1 MRGQED
7 QALHD
12 IRLMIPGPT
21 PVPDE
26 VLREMARPM
35 INHRSPMFSA
45 ILADC
50 RKGAQ
55 WLYRT
60 SHDVI
65 FMTASGTGG
74 LEAALVNVL
83 SPGDRVLSLVSGV
96 FGKRFA
102 DMAQVFGAEVHR
114 VETRA
119 GEAYDPARVAEA
131 LEAGPFKAVLMT
143 HNETSTAVL
152 NPIEQVAAMVRARW
166 PEALILVDAVSGLG
180 SAPLETDAWGLDV
193 VVSGSQKAFSVPPGL
208 AMLAVSPRAWQ
219 AVGEA
224 RCPRFY
230 FDLGKARDFD
240 AKGQTP
246 WTPAISV
253 FYALA
258 KALERMQAEGLE
270 GILGRHLELT
280 TGLRSGLRALGMELL
295 VKDEAAASRAVTA
308 VFPPAGVAPSDFRK
322 RMQAQYGIVLAGGQ
336 GALTDSIF
344 RVGHLGHCSRVDILG
359 CLAALESVLVELGA
373 PVEPG
378 RGVAGAQ
385 LAWQQPR
392 PAAVGA

>member
-1 MRGQED
+1 M
-7 QALHD
+7 HD

-45 ILADC
+45 ILGDC

-60 SHDVI
+60 ANDVL

-102 DMAQVFGAEVHR
+102 DMAQVYGAEVHR

-119 GEAYDPARVAEA
+119 GEAYDLTRVAEA
-131 LEAGPFKAVLMT
+131 LEAGPYRVVLMT

-152 NPIEQVAAMVRARW
+152 NPIEQVARMVRARW

-180 SAPLETDAWGLDV
+180 SAPLETDAWDLDIV
-193 VVSGSQKAFSVPPGL
+193 ISGSQKAFSVPPGL
-208 AMLAVSPRAWQ
+208 TMLAVSPRAWQ
-219 AVGEA
+219 AVDEA
-224 RCPRFY
+224 KCPRFY
-230 FDLGKARDFD
+230 FDLRKARDFD

-270 GILGRHLELT
+270 AILGRHLELT
-280 TGLRSGLRALGMELL
+280 MGLRAGLRALGMELL

-308 VFPPAGVAPSDFRK
+308 VYPPGGVAPSEFRK

-344 RVGHLGHCSRVDILG
+344 RVGHLGHCSRLDILA
-359 CLAALESVLVELGA
+359 CLAALEDVLGGLGA
-373 PVEPG
+373 DVEAG

-385 LAWQQPR
+385 KVWQEPR
-392 PAAVGA
+392 HVVLGA